1 MFADKLLF
9 NLTFSEKMFIIN
21 FLDNRTFVQRFI
33 TIIKEVFPE
42 LRGFEDLSMMV
53 TLMNLF

>member
-42 LRGFEDLSMMV
+42 LRDFEDLSMMV